1 MKTLTSAIALGLVL
15 ASGAA
20 SASSYYELSAKEAN
34 FAAGT
39 SFSSTVDLSGNNA
52 AQAFDQADLGA
63 VVQNGTFNYDAELYR
78 GN

>member
-20 SASSYYELSAKEAN
+20 SASSYYDLSAKEAN
-34 FAAGT
+34 YAAGT
-39 SFSSTVDLSGNNA
+39 SFSSTVNLSGNNT
-52 AQAFDQADLGA
+52 AQAFDQADLSA